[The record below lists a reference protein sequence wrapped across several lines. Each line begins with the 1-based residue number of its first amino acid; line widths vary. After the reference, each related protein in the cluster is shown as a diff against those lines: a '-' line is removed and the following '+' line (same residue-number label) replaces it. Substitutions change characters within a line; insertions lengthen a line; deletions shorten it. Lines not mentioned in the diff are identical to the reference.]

1 MPKSLVDALES
12 NGVFFNE
19 RGDRAAEG
27 AEEAIGDNNN
37 ATTNDPA
44 PDPTA
49 VESVLVRSPGHRGWW
64 DMVWVYRKLA
74 KLGVPVHTH
83 RDQRVSA
90 SLV

>member
-1 MPKSLVDALES
+1 MPESLVDALES

-37 ATTNDPA
+37 PTTNDPA

-49 VESVLVRSPGHRGWW
+49 VESSSIARAGSMW
-64 DMVWVYRKLA
+64 RKEL
-74 KLGVPVHTH
+74 
-83 RDQRVSA
+83 
-90 SLV
+90 